1 MPKTVAI
8 VSGGLDSVTMAYHLR
23 AQGHTLHLLSV
34 NYGQRHLVEHEFAAK
49 AAGALGASHDIVDL
63 SPVGRLLSGSSLTDS
78 TIDVPDHKKPDHADG
93 ASGTSPNVVPNRNAL
108 LLSVAFAV
116 AVAQQAEAVAV
127 GVVDDLQAAPDSN
140 AAFIDSFLAMERI
153 ATRGYAHPDLNLTA
167 PLVRLRKSDV
177 VSLGEE
183 LGVPWTDTW
192 SCFRG
197 GTLQCGR
204 CAACTERQEAF
215 RDAGVTDPTTYRT
228 SDSKELP

>member
-8 VSGGLDSVTMAYHLR
+8 VSGGLDSVTMAYHLH
-23 AQGHTLHLLSV
+23 AEGHALHLLSV

-49 AAGALGASHDIVDL
+49 AARRLGVPHEVVDL
-63 SPVGRLLSGSSLTDS
+63 SPVGRLLSGSSLTDP
-78 TIDVPDHKKPDHADG
+78 TVDVPDHG
-93 ASGTSPNVVPNRNAL
+93 TGTSGGSPNVVPNRNAL

-116 AVAQQAEAVAV
+116 AVAQKAEAVAV

-153 ATRGYAHPDLNLTA
+153 ATRGYAHPDLDLTA

-177 VSLGEE
+177 VSLGEK
-183 LGVPWTDTW
+183 LGVPWTETW

-197 GTLQCGR
+197 DAQQCGR
-204 CAACTERQEAF
+204 CAACTERREAF
-215 RDAGVTDPTTYRT
+215 RDAGVSDPTTYQA
-228 SDSKELP
+228 SDEQELT

>member
-8 VSGGLDSVTMAYHLR
+8 VSGGLDSVTMAYHLQ

-49 AAGALGASHDIVDL
+49 AARSLGVPHDVVDL
-63 SPVGRLLSGSSLTDS
+63 SPVGKLLSGSSLTDP
-78 TIDVPDHKKPDHADG
+78 TVDVPDHK
-93 ASGTSPNVVPNRNAL
+93 SGSSGESPNVVPNRNAL

-116 AVAQQAEAVAV
+116 AVAEKAEAVAV

-140 AAFIDSFLAMERI
+140 SAFIDSFLAMERI
-153 ATRGYAHPDLNLTA
+153 ATRGYAHPDLTLTA

-183 LGVPWTDTW
+183 LGVPWTETW

-197 GTLQCGR
+197 GALQCGR
-204 CAACTERQEAF
+204 CAACRERQEAF
-215 RDAGVTDPTTYRT
+215 RDAGVTDPTTYQT
-228 SDSKELP
+228 SDSKELR

>member
-8 VSGGLDSVTMAYHLR
+8 VSGGLDSVTMAYHLQ

-49 AAGALGASHDIVDL
+49 AARSLGVPHDVVDL
-63 SPVGRLLSGSSLTDS
+63 SPVGKLLSGSSLTDP
-78 TIDVPDHKKPDHADG
+78 TVDVPDHQ
-93 ASGTSPNVVPNRNAL
+93 SGSTGGSPNVVPNRNAL

-116 AVAQQAEAVAV
+116 AVAQKAEAVAV

-153 ATRGYAHPDLNLTA
+153 ATRGYAHPDLTLTA

-183 LGVPWTDTW
+183 LGVPWTETW

-197 GTLQCGR
+197 DALQCGR
-204 CAACTERQEAF
+204 CAACRERQEAF
-215 RDAGVTDPTTYRT
+215 RGAGVTDPTTYQT
-228 SDSKELP
+228 SDPKELP

>member
-8 VSGGLDSVTMAYHLR
+8 VSGGLDSVTMAYHLQ

-34 NYGQRHLVEHEFAAK
+34 NYGQRHLIEHRFAAK
-49 AAGALGASHDIVDL
+49 AARTLGVPHDVVDL
-63 SPVGRLLSGSSLTDS
+63 SPVGKLLSGSSLTDP
-78 TIDVPDHKKPDHADG
+78 TIDVPDHR
-93 ASGTSPNVVPNRNAL
+93 SGSSGGSPNVVPNRNAL

-116 AVAQQAEAVAV
+116 AVAQQAQAVAV

-153 ATRGYAHPDLNLTA
+153 ATHGYAHPDLTLTA
-167 PLVRLRKSDV
+167 PLVKLRKSDV

-197 GTLQCGR
+197 DTLQCGR
-204 CAACTERQEAF
+204 CAACEERRQAF
-215 RDAGVTDPTTYRT
+215 RDAGVTDPTTYQN
-228 SDSKELP
+228 SDSKELS

>member
-8 VSGGLDSVTMAYHLR
+8 VSGGLDSVTMAYHLQ
-23 AQGHTLHLLSV
+23 AQGHELHLLSV
-34 NYGQRHLVEHEFAAK
+34 NYGQRHLVEHEFAEK
-49 AAGALGASHDIVDL
+49 AARSLGVPHDVVDL
-63 SPVGRLLSGSSLTDS
+63 SPVGKLLSGSSLTDP
-78 TIDVPDHKKPDHADG
+78 TVDVPDHK
-93 ASGTSPNVVPNRNAL
+93 SGSSGGSPNVVPNRNAL

-116 AVAQQAEAVAV
+116 AVAEQAQAVAV

-153 ATRGYAHPDLNLTA
+153 ATRGYAHPDLTLTA

-183 LGVPWTDTW
+183 LGVPWTETW

-197 GTLQCGR
+197 DALQCGR
-204 CAACTERQEAF
+204 CAACRERQEAF
-215 RDAGVTDPTTYRT
+215 RDAGVTDPTTYQT
-228 SDSKELP
+228 SDPKELR